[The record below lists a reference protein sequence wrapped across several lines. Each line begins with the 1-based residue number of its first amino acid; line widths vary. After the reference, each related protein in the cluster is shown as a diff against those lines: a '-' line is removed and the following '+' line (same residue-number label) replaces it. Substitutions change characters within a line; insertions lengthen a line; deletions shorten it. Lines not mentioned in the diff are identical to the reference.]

1 MGKDNEFRSDLI
13 DEPPYVIFLPDKPL
27 DMLLVPQSAGV
38 ELDKTVASII
48 GFRRGEDFSQSID
61 WKQYESKRVVLSAVE
76 FYRGD
81 NGSPLPYPFLPIL
94 FDGGILKSD
103 LKVVYAQDVLDEKL
117 KPFDFPAGEYEYTS
131 TFGDVPQ
138 KATIKV
144 DGSTLTVTHSD
155 FGYSEWA
162 EGKTYT
168 LTENLQASTSRRR
181 VYQLTGDAENM
192 FSSTISYFPQDKSFI
207 KSIDGYG
214 VYRLKQ

>member
-81 NGSPLPYPFLPIL
+81 NSSPLPYPFLPIL
-94 FDGGILKSD
+94 FDG
-103 LKVVYAQDVLDEKL
+103 
-117 KPFDFPAGEYEYTS
+117 EYEYTS
-131 TFGDVPQ
+131 TFCDVPQ
-138 KATIKV
+138 IATIKV

-168 LTENLQASTSRRR
+168 LTENLQASTSQRR

>member
-1 MGKDNEFRSDLI
+1 M
-13 DEPPYVIFLPDKPL
+13 V
-27 DMLLVPQSAGV
+27 
-38 ELDKTVASII
+38 
-48 GFRRGEDFSQSID
+48 
-61 WKQYESKRVVLSAVE
+61 
-76 FYRGD
+76 
-81 NGSPLPYPFLPIL
+81 SPLPYSFLPIL

-168 LTENLQASTSRRR
+168 LTENLQASTSQRR
-181 VYQLTGDAENM
+181 VYQLTGDTENM

>member
-1 MGKDNEFRSDLI
+1 M
-13 DEPPYVIFLPDKPL
+13 
-27 DMLLVPQSAGV
+27 
-38 ELDKTVASII
+38 
-48 GFRRGEDFSQSID
+48 
-61 WKQYESKRVVLSAVE
+61 
-76 FYRGD
+76 
-81 NGSPLPYPFLPIL
+81 
-94 FDGGILKSD
+94 KSD

-168 LTENLQASTSRRR
+168 LTENLQASTSQRR
-181 VYQLTGDAENM
+181 VYQLTGDTENM
-192 FSSTISYFPQDKSFI
+192 FLPLHLRYGKIGRGRENGG
-207 KSIDGYG
+207 DGEWRG
-214 VYRLKQ
+214 QNLR

>member
-48 GFRRGEDFSQSID
+48 GFRGGEDFSQSID

-81 NGSPLPYPFLPIL
+81 NGSPLPYSFLPIL

-103 LKVVYAQDVLDEKL
+103 LKVVYARDVPDEKL
-117 KPFDFPAGEYEYTS
+117 KPFDF
-131 TFGDVPQ
+131 
-138 KATIKV
+138 
-144 DGSTLTVTHSD
+144 
-155 FGYSEWA
+155 
-162 EGKTYT
+162 
-168 LTENLQASTSRRR
+168 
-181 VYQLTGDAENM
+181 
-192 FSSTISYFPQDKSFI
+192 SSWRI
-207 KSIDGYG
+207 
-214 VYRLKQ
+214 